1 MWEEFNYTL
10 NLSEK
15 TMPGV
20 EKMVTTCSSAMQ
32 AATGAHAIAGTPP
45 PPFPCSYAPFHTHTL
60 SMRRTQIYIY
70 PHRYNTH
77 IPSQLKL
84 VRE

>member
-15 TMPGV
+15 TFPGV

-32 AATGAHAIAGTPP
+32 AATGAHAIAGTDT
-45 PPFPCSYAPFHTHTL
+45 YTL
-60 SMRRTQIYIY
+60 AVVTLAM
-70 PHRYNTH
+70 H
-77 IPSQLKL
+77 IPSP
-84 VRE
+84 